1 MEEVEEPTKAS
12 ISWRTLTPMASIRC
26 SSDIVVTGV
35 SSSDGVGVESLR
47 AECAPRELLEALVKG
62 RMPWHRL
69 VARVSHISHD
79 YSA

>member
-35 SSSDGVGVESLR
+35 FSSDGVGVESLR

-62 RMPWHRL
+62 RMRL